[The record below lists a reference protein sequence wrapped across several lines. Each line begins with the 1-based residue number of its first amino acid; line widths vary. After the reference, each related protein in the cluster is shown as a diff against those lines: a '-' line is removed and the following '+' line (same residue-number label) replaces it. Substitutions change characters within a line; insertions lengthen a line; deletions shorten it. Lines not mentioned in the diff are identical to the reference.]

1 MQTDR
6 YALSESLKLRALLR
20 QLPDEQ
26 LSKISRNWGFRDTH
40 KAGNT
45 DKVSGEHLADFLY
58 PRMNS
63 ETYFQQIYDRLSEEE
78 RDALK
83 FVGIHGGE
91 LPREELNQRLFKGA
105 VRIFRKVSE
114 SLLDKGLFYEATE
127 LPGMKRSGEQ
137 WFFVPEVFLTF
148 LQLPIHCQG
157 FLGNLLR
164 QLGTEELSALAKRVL
179 KLEDHQLS
187 SPLELRYD
195 VRKFLTDPEK
205 LRTAVEELPEMERAV
220 FEDLL
225 ARKGQC
231 LYRDLLDA
239 TGARKVDHS
248 KAEYINQLAQT
259 SGLVFTV
266 SEGHNKYMNSLMIPR
281 DLYYMITR
289 RYQPDVRSLQR
300 IESMAGIRREAPTLP
315 PLDNSADILRDLAV
329 FAARMDMFQPKKL
342 TTGGINKADLKKM
355 AAIFSAA
362 KQTRYTSFLS
372 TFFISSETFVEIQ
385 GAWRASET
393 LPAQLHMPEQ
403 MFLSLFQWWLKT
415 VSWNE
420 FFIEGVAPTGDRPPQ
435 LWTNVVELRQ
445 AILSALQQLQK
456 DRWVSYASFWDTVV
470 PLLDT
475 RLPKGSG
482 GGGYGGILSV
492 KEAVSVVIR
501 ESLFI
506 MGVTT
511 IANTAS
517 EDDTVARSR
526 PSTKTKGKELP
537 AEPVTDFQF
546 KLSPM
551 GRKLVASDAITL
563 TFNIESEDN
572 PVSGCF
578 PQGAEWVIVQ
588 PNLEIVAPRDLAL
601 DNIFQLARLCTVKNI
616 DVMTTLE
623 LSRES
628 LRPVL
633 DRGAE
638 KESIV
643 SFLTGLSRM
652 DMPASVNQL
661 IEECSTKHGEIRLG
675 SSSGYIIAEDNTVLE
690 SIWRHPKLAPFIKE
704 RYGDNVL
711 LLASETD
718 LNKVAKELRSHGH
731 SPLLETGAVHSSQD
745 NRFHLALTE
754 LEMQDVIAAVRFL
767 SYVEKI
773 LEADLTDGRAA
784 TMAHRLQPDSTGFLV
799 SGTGV
804 ETRSRQLFRRFEAA
818 FNKHDEDIVEKYK
831 TQVSKLVSRSATSR
845 GPSKYQYKGA
855 NPAVD
860 KNEIEQLIIFAQD
873 YELEVE
879 LLYLKQNE
887 QETRVVV
894 LPRGVE
900 GERIYAHNG
909 VTDTDAVY
917 ALSRILRAR
926 LL

>member
-26 LSKISRNWGFRDTH
+26 LSRISRNWGFRES
-40 KAGNT
+40 
-45 DKVSGEHLADFLY
+45 DKSGSAEKISGEHLADFLY

-63 ETYFQQIYDRLSEEE
+63 ETYFQQIWERLSEEE

-83 FVGIHGGE
+83 FLGIHGGV
-91 LPREELNQRLFKGA
+91 LAREELNQRVFKGA
-105 VRIFRKVSE
+105 VRTFRKASD
-114 SLLDKGLFYEATE
+114 SLIDKGLVYEATE
-127 LPGMKRSGEQ
+127 LPGMSRSSEQ

-164 QLGTEELSALAKRVL
+164 LLGTEELSALAKRVL
-179 KLEDHQLS
+179 KLEDHQLP
-187 SPLELRYD
+187 SPLELRYN
-195 VRKFLTDPEK
+195 VRKFLIEPDN
-205 LRTAVEELPEMERAV
+205 LRNTVEELPETEREV
-220 FEDLL
+220 FEALL
-225 ARKGQC
+225 GRKGQC
-231 LYRDLLDA
+231 LYRELLDA

-248 KAEYINQLAQT
+248 KAEFINQLAQT
-259 SGLVFTV
+259 TGLVFTV
-266 SEGHNKYMNSLMIPR
+266 SEGHNKYMNSLMVPR
-281 DLYYMITR
+281 DLYYVITR
-289 RYQPDVRSLQR
+289 RYQPDTRSLQR
-300 IESMAGIRREAPTLP
+300 IESMAGIRREAPKLP
-315 PLDNSADILRDLAV
+315 PSDNSADILRDMAV
-329 FAARMDMFQPKKL
+329 FAATMDMFQPKKL

-355 AAIFSAA
+355 ATIFPLS
-362 KQTRYTSFLS
+362 KQARYSTFLS
-372 TFFISSETFVEIQ
+372 TYLINSDSFVDIQ
-385 GAWRASET
+385 GAWRASEK
-393 LPAQLHMPEQ
+393 LPAQLSSPEQ
-403 MFLSLFQWWLKT
+403 TFLFLFQWWLKT
-415 VSWNE
+415 TTWNE
-420 FFIEGVAPTGDRPPQ
+420 FFIDGVAPAGDRPPQ

-445 AILSALQQLQK
+445 VILSALHQVQK
-456 DRWVSYASFWDTVV
+456 DRWVSYSNFWETVV
-470 PLLDT
+470 PLLDS

-492 KEAVSVVIR
+492 KDAVGVIIR
-501 ESLFI
+501 ESLFFL
-506 MGVTT
+506 GVTV
-511 IANTAS
+511 IANTNP
-517 EDDTVARSR
+517 DDDAAAKSRSVV
-526 PSTKTKGKELP
+526 KAKGKEPVNEPP
-537 AEPVTDFQF
+537 ADFQF

-551 GRKLVASDAITL
+551 GRKLAGSDAINL

-572 PVSGCF
+572 PVVGSF
-578 PQGAEWVIVQ
+578 QQGAQWIIVQ
-588 PNLEIVAPRDLAL
+588 PNLEIVAPRDLGL
-601 DNIFQLARLCTVKNI
+601 DSVFQLARLCKVKNI

-633 DRGAE
+633 DRGADT
-638 KESIV
+638 ESILQ
-643 SFLTGLSRM
+643 FLTGLSRM
-652 DMPASVNQL
+652 EMPPGIAQL
-661 IEECSTKHGEIRLG
+661 IEDCSNKHGEIRLG
-675 SSSGYIIAEDNTVLE
+675 SSSGYIIAENNTVLE
-690 SIWRHPKLAPFIKE
+690 SIWRHPKLTPFIKE

-731 SPLLETGAVHSSQD
+731 SPQMETGAVHANQD

-754 LEMQDVIAAVRFL
+754 IEMQDVIAAVRFL
-767 SYVEKI
+767 SYVEKV

-831 TQVSKLVSRSATSR
+831 TQVSKLVSRSTTSR
-845 GPSKYQYKGA
+845 GPSKYQYKGS

-860 KNEIEQLIIFAQD
+860 KEDIEQLIVFAQE

-879 LLYLKQNE
+879 LLYLKQSE

-900 GERIYAHNG
+900 GERIYAHNS

-917 ALSRILRAR
+917 SLNRILRAR

>member
-26 LSKISRNWGFRDTH
+26 LSRISRNWGFRES
-40 KAGNT
+40 
-45 DKVSGEHLADFLY
+45 DKSGSAEKISGEHLADFLY

-63 ETYFQQIYDRLSEEE
+63 ETYFQQIWERLSEEE

-83 FVGIHGGE
+83 FLGIHGGV
-91 LPREELNQRLFKGA
+91 LAREELNQRVFKGA
-105 VRIFRKVSE
+105 VRTFRKASD
-114 SLLDKGLFYEATE
+114 SLIDKGLVYEATE
-127 LPGMKRSGEQ
+127 LPGMSRSSEQ

-164 QLGTEELSALAKRVL
+164 LLGTEELSALAKRVL
-179 KLEDHQLS
+179 KLEDHQLP
-187 SPLELRYD
+187 SPLELRYN
-195 VRKFLTDPEK
+195 VRKFLIEPDN
-205 LRTAVEELPEMERAV
+205 LRNTVEELPETEREV
-220 FEDLL
+220 FEALL
-225 ARKGQC
+225 GRKGQC
-231 LYRDLLDA
+231 LYRELLDA

-248 KAEYINQLAQT
+248 KAEFINQLAQT
-259 SGLVFTV
+259 TGLVFTV
-266 SEGHNKYMNSLMIPR
+266 SEGHNKYMNSLMVPR
-281 DLYYMITR
+281 DLYYVITR
-289 RYQPDVRSLQR
+289 RYQPDTRSLQR
-300 IESMAGIRREAPTLP
+300 IESMAGIRREAPKLP
-315 PLDNSADILRDLAV
+315 PSDNSADILRDMAV
-329 FAARMDMFQPKKL
+329 FAATMDMFQPKKL

-355 AAIFSAA
+355 ATIFPLS
-362 KQTRYTSFLS
+362 KQARYSTFLS
-372 TFFISSETFVEIQ
+372 TYLINSDSFVDIQ
-385 GAWRASET
+385 GAWRASEK
-393 LPAQLHMPEQ
+393 LPAQLSSPEQ
-403 MFLSLFQWWLKT
+403 TFLFLFQWWLKT
-415 VSWNE
+415 TTWNE
-420 FFIEGVAPTGDRPPQ
+420 FFIDGVAPAGDRPPQ

-445 AILSALQQLQK
+445 VILSALHQVQK
-456 DRWVSYASFWDTVV
+456 DRWVSYSNFWETVV
-470 PLLDT
+470 PLLDS

-492 KEAVSVVIR
+492 KDAVGVIIR
-501 ESLFI
+501 ESLFFL
-506 MGVTT
+506 GVTV
-511 IANTAS
+511 IANTNP
-517 EDDTVARSR
+517 DDDAAAKSRSVV
-526 PSTKTKGKELP
+526 KAKGKEPVNEPP
-537 AEPVTDFQF
+537 ADFQF

-551 GRKLVASDAITL
+551 GRKLAGSDAINL

-572 PVSGCF
+572 PVVGSF
-578 PQGAEWVIVQ
+578 QQGAQWIIVQ
-588 PNLEIVAPRDLAL
+588 PNLEIVAPRDLGL
-601 DNIFQLARLCTVKNI
+601 DSVFQLARLCKVKNI

-633 DRGAE
+633 DRGADT
-638 KESIV
+638 ESILQ
-643 SFLTGLSRM
+643 FLTGLSRM
-652 DMPASVNQL
+652 EMPPGIAQL
-661 IEECSTKHGEIRLG
+661 IEDCSNKHGEIRLG
-675 SSSGYIIAEDNTVLE
+675 SSSGYIIAENNTVLE
-690 SIWRHPKLAPFIKE
+690 SIWRHPKLTPFIKE

-731 SPLLETGAVHSSQD
+731 SPQMETGAVHANHD

-754 LEMQDVIAAVRFL
+754 IEMQDVIAAVRFL
-767 SYVEKI
+767 SYVEKV

-831 TQVSKLVSRSATSR
+831 TQVSKLVSRSTTSR
-845 GPSKYQYKGA
+845 GPSKYQYKGS

-860 KNEIEQLIIFAQD
+860 KEDIEQLIVFAQE

-879 LLYLKQNE
+879 LLYLKQSE

-900 GERIYAHNG
+900 GERIYAHNS

-917 ALSRILRAR
+917 SLNRILRAR